1 MKHELRILIL
11 SVALGVLV
19 SGCGRSDEPAVEKS
33 EDVAETKTLEDFQLV
48 PREIF
53 FGNPSRIQG
62 RVSPDGTKMSFLAP
76 VDGVL
81 NLWVGPLGDFD
92 AAKPITQDTGSGID
106 SHQWA
111 LNSRNVLYIQDTGGD
126 EDFHIYSVD
135 LQTNET
141 IDLTP
146 FEKTTGQFI
155 GSSYRHPDE
164 YLLGINNRDQRWH
177 DVWRVNVVT
186 GDRELVEQNDRFGGF
201 VADLDLNVRLA
212 LAPTPDGGQMVF
224 KRSADGDWAEFVKI
238 EKDDSLTSTPIAFT
252 GDNTNFLMLDSAGR
266 DKSALLK
273 VNIDTDERT
282 VVAESDAGDISD
294 VVLDPQTNEP
304 LAYAVNH
311 QRTEWLGLNDTVAKD
326 LARLRDSLA
335 GEISVLGQTRDNRKW
350 VVISDAPQ
358 DPLTYFA
365 YDRTSGAVEKLFA
378 SRPELSGKPLNE
390 MHAVT
395 IRSRDGLD
403 LVSYLTLPP
412 HADADNDGRP
422 DSPVPMV
429 LDVHGGPWGRNSY
442 GYSSWAQWLSNRGFA
457 VLQVNFRGSTGFG
470 KDFINAGDKE
480 WAADMHNDL
489 IDAVDWAIAEG
500 IAPAD
505 KIAIAGGSYGGYATL
520 VGLTFTPEKFAC
532 GVDIVGPSNLVT
544 LLQSIPPY
552 WESFIETF
560 AQRVGDHRTEEGQL
574 FLRSRSP
581 LYKADEIVR
590 PLLIGQGANDPR
602 VKQQES
608 DQIVTAMQA
617 NDLPVTYVLFPDEG
631 HGFGRPEN
639 RESFYAIMEVFLDG
653 CLGGRSQAIGDAL
666 AGSSTQVPAGAE
678 HISGLSEALESF
690 EPVIKN

>member
-1 MKHELRILIL
+1 MKYEVKILIL
-11 SVALGVLV
+11 SIAMTAFLV
-19 SGCGRSDEPAVEKS
+19 GCGRSDEPAAQKS
-33 EDVAETKTLEDFQLV
+33 ADVAESRTLEDFELV
-48 PREIF
+48 PRNIF

-92 AAKPITQDTGSGID
+92 AAEPITQDTGSGID

-111 LNSRNVLYIQDTGGD
+111 LNSRNVLYIRDTGGD

-135 LQTNET
+135 LET
-141 IDLTP
+141 GETVDLTP
-146 FEKTTGQFI
+146 FEKTTGQFV

-164 YLLGINNRDQRWH
+164 YLLGINNRDPRWH

-186 GDRELVEQNDRFGGF
+186 GERELVEQNDRFGSF

-212 LAPTPDGGQMVF
+212 VAPTPDGGRMVF
-224 KRSADGDWAEFVKI
+224 RRTEDGDWEEFVKI
-238 EKDDSLTSTPIAFT
+238 GKDDSLTSSPLAFT
-252 GDNTNFLMLDSAGR
+252 GDNTNFLMLDSSGR
-266 DKSALLK
+266 DKSALLL
-273 VNIDTDERT
+273 VNVDTDERT
-282 VVAESDAGDISD
+282 VVAESDLGDISE
-294 VVLDPQTNEP
+294 VIVDPQTNKP

-311 QRTEWLGLNDTVAKD
+311 QRTEWFGLDDSVSKD
-326 LARLRDSLA
+326 LARLREALA
-335 GEISVLGQTRDNRKW
+335 GEISVLGQTRDNGKW
-350 VVISDAPQ
+350 IVISDAPR

-365 YDRTSGAVEKLFA
+365 YDRASGAVDKLFT
-378 SRPELSGKPLNE
+378 SRPELIGKPLNE

-395 IRSRDGLD
+395 IPSRDGLD

-412 HADADNDGRP
+412 HADADGDGRP

-429 LDVHGGPWGRNSY
+429 LDVHGGPWGRNGY

-470 KDFINAGDKE
+470 KDFINAGDKQ

-500 IAPAD
+500 ITPAE

-608 DQIVTAMQA
+608 DQIVTVMET

-631 HGFGRPEN
+631 HGFARPEN

-678 HISGLSEALESF
+678 HIPGLSEALESF

>member
-1 MKHELRILIL
+1 MKYELKILIL
-11 SVALGVLV
+11 SIAMTAFLA
-19 SGCGRSDEPAVEKS
+19 GCGRTDEPAAHKNA
-33 EDVAETKTLEDFQLV
+33 DVAEAKSLEDFELV
-48 PREIF
+48 PRNIF

-62 RVSPDGTKMSFLAP
+62 RISPDGTKMSFLAP

-81 NLWVGPLGDFD
+81 NLWVGPVGDFD

-111 LNSRNVLYIQDTGGD
+111 LNSRNVLYIRDTGGD

-135 LQTNET
+135 LET
-141 IDLTP
+141 GETVDLTP

-186 GDRELVEQNDRFGGF
+186 GERELVEQNDRFGGF

-212 LAPTPDGGQMVF
+212 IAPTPDGGRMVF
-224 KRSADGDWAEFVKI
+224 RRTEDGDWEEFIKI
-238 EKDDSLTSTPIAFT
+238 GKDDSLTSSPLAFT
-252 GDNTNFLMLDSAGR
+252 GDNTNFLMLDSTGR
-266 DKSALLK
+266 DKSALLL
-273 VNIDTDERT
+273 VNVETDERT
-282 VVAESDAGDISD
+282 VVAESDLGDISE
-294 VVLDPQTNEP
+294 VIVDPQTNEP

-311 QRTEWLGLNDTVAKD
+311 QRTEWFGLDNTVSRD
-326 LARLRDSLA
+326 LALLREALA

-350 VVISDAPQ
+350 IVISDAPR

-365 YDRTSGAVEKLFA
+365 YDRGTGVVDKLFT
-378 SRPELSGKPLNE
+378 SRPELIGKPLNE

-412 HADADNDGRP
+412 HADTDGDGRP
-422 DSPVPMV
+422 DTPVPMV
-429 LDVHGGPWGRNSY
+429 LDVHGGPWGRNGY
-442 GYSSWAQWLSNRGFA
+442 GYSSWAQWLSNRGLA

-470 KDFINAGDKE
+470 KDFINAGDKQ

-608 DQIVTAMQA
+608 DQIVAAMEA
-617 NDLPVTYVLFPDEG
+617 NELPVTYVLFPDEG
-631 HGFGRPEN
+631 HGFNRPEN

-653 CLGGRSQAIGDAL
+653 CLGGRSQAIGEAL

-678 HISGLSEALESF
+678 HVPGLGEALESF
-690 EPVIKN
+690 EPVIRN

>member
-1 MKHELRILIL
+1 MKYEVKILIL
-11 SVALGVLV
+11 SIAMTAFLV
-19 SGCGRSDEPAVEKS
+19 GCGRSDEPAAQKS
-33 EDVAETKTLEDFQLV
+33 ADVAESRTLEDFELV
-48 PREIF
+48 PRNIF

-92 AAKPITQDTGSGID
+92 AAEPITQDTGSGID

-111 LNSRNVLYIQDTGGD
+111 LNSRNVLYIRDTGGD

-135 LQTNET
+135 LET
-141 IDLTP
+141 GETVDLTP

-164 YLLGINNRDQRWH
+164 YLLGINNRDPRWH

-186 GDRELVEQNDRFGGF
+186 GERELVEQNDRFGSF

-212 LAPTPDGGQMVF
+212 VAPTPDGGRMVF
-224 KRSADGDWAEFVKI
+224 RRTEDGDWEEFVKI
-238 EKDDSLTSTPIAFT
+238 GKDDSLTSSPLAFT
-252 GDNTNFLMLDSAGR
+252 GDNTNFLMLDSSGR
-266 DKSALLK
+266 DKSALLL
-273 VNIDTDERT
+273 VNVDTDERT
-282 VVAESDAGDISD
+282 VVAESDLGDISE
-294 VVLDPQTNEP
+294 VIVDPQTNKP

-311 QRTEWLGLNDTVAKD
+311 QRTEWFGLDDSVSKD
-326 LARLRDSLA
+326 LARLREALA
-335 GEISVLGQTRDNRKW
+335 GEISVLGQTRDNGKW
-350 VVISDAPQ
+350 IVISDAPR

-365 YDRTSGAVEKLFA
+365 YDRASGAVDKLFT
-378 SRPELSGKPLNE
+378 SRPELIGKPLNE

-395 IRSRDGLD
+395 IPSRDGLD

-412 HADADNDGRP
+412 HADADGDGRP

-429 LDVHGGPWGRNSY
+429 LDVHGGPWGRNGY

-470 KDFINAGDKE
+470 KDFINAGDKQ

-500 IAPAD
+500 ITPAE

-608 DQIVTAMQA
+608 DQIVTVMET

-631 HGFGRPEN
+631 HGFARPEN

-678 HISGLSEALESF
+678 HIPGLSEALESF